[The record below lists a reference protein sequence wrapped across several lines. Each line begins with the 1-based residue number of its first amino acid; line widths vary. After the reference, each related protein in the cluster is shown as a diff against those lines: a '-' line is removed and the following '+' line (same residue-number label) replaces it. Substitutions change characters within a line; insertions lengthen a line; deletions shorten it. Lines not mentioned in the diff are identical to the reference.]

1 MDTAWIQVFVL
12 SLSECVAPAGKTVCQ
27 EQQLE
32 LEFARLEDCETALEQ
47 LVELKEASATV
58 IVDRDS
64 ARCVATARKVEVF
77 TSLAAV
83 AAANEDRENWVTP
96 DLSRAEADFQQAAHQ
111 ERLEQMPECS
121 ESAPVYPCRKGLII
135 VEEAPSREVE
145 VWRQDPD

>member
-27 EQQLE
+27 EQQLQ

-47 LVELKEASATV
+47 FVELKEASATV
-58 IVDRDS
+58 IVDADS
-64 ARCVATARKVEVF
+64 ARCVATAKRVEAF

-96 DLSRAEADFQQAAHQ
+96 DLSSAEADFQQAAHQ

-121 ESAPVYPCRKGLII
+121 DSAAVYPCRQGLII

-145 VWRQDPD
+145 VWRRNPN

>member
-1 MDTAWIQVFVL
+1 MDIAWIQVFVL

-47 LVELKEASATV
+47 FVELKEASATV
-58 IVDRDS
+58 IVDADS
-64 ARCVATARKVEVF
+64 AHCVATARKVEVF
-77 TSLAAV
+77 PSLAAV

-96 DLSRAEADFQQAAHQ
+96 DLSKAEADFQQAAHQ

-121 ESAPVYPCRKGLII
+121 DSASVYPCRQGLII

-145 VWRQDPD
+145 VWRRDSD